1 MIRVAANAWHR
12 LHPVVQ
18 MKLPGALLLAALGLA
33 SSSSVHAADPAKVDY
48 SERNTPYAPAASVS
62 PAKRAPELNDSLQ
75 NRRVA
80 PAVLAQPTAAIGSRQ
95 APIDLAE
102 TNVKTLLTPASR
114 RPETRPLELNA
125 FDHRES
131 RFQPD
136 TAHADAKL
144 ATRYQNA
151 LTSARATNLT
161 GSPAAGAGTTA
172 RVNRFVFRRNTATP
186 LGTTS
191 AGSAAGGTSVLHS
204 SPRATP

>member
-1 MIRVAANAWHR
+1 MIRVAAIPRRR

-18 MKLPGALLLAALGLA
+18 MKLTGALLLAALGLA
-33 SSSSVHAADPAKVDY
+33 SSSSAHAADPAKVDY

-62 PAKRAPELNDSLQ
+62 PAKRAPQRNDSLQ
-75 NRRVA
+75 DRRIS
-80 PAVLAQPTAAIGSRQ
+80 PAVIDQPTAAIGSRQ

-102 TNVKTLLTPASR
+102 TTAKTLISPASR
-114 RPETRPLELNA
+114 RPETRALEMNA

-136 TAHADAKL
+136 TAQAGPKL
-144 ATRYQNA
+144 ATRYQTA

-161 GSPAAGAGTTA
+161 GSPAVGADTTA
-172 RVNRFVFRRNTATP
+172 RVNRFVFHRNTATP
-186 LGTTS
+186 LGTTGAVS
-191 AGSAAGGTSVLHS
+191 AGGGASVLRS